1 MSDTK
6 EELQKGDDFQ
16 TEWESNKDAA
26 RDEMIDQASNIILEV
41 EHMIDE
47 IDLEVPFRHVLTL
60 ADAMLKVSNLRY
72 FEFSATVHGK
82 YQDYEEDFDY
92 DFTEE
97 IRDILKDQLG
107 FEWEWL
113 LTIRKLE
120 GGVET
125 INHLRNYKGE
135 K

>member
-6 EELQKGDDFQ
+6 EELQRGEDYQ
-16 TEWESNKDAA
+16 TEWEANKDSA

-41 EHMIDE
+41 EHFIDE
-47 IDLEVPFRHVLTL
+47 IDLEVPLRHVLEL
-60 ADAMLKVSNLRY
+60 ANAIEKVSNLRY
-72 FEFSATVHGK
+72 YRFSAPVYGK
-82 YQDYEEDFDY
+82 YNDWVEDFDY

-97 IRDILKDQLG
+97 IKHLLNDQLG

-113 LTIRKLE
+113 LTF
-120 GGVET
+120 
-125 INHLRNYKGE
+125 KGE

>member
-26 RDEMIDQASNIILEV
+26 RDEMIDQATNILLEV
-41 EHMIDE
+41 EHFVDE
-47 IDLEVPFRHVLTL
+47 IDLTVDIRHVPEL
-60 ADAMLKVSNLRY
+60 ADAIKKVSNLRY
-72 FEFSATVHGK
+72 FEFTAQVQGK
-82 YQDYEEDFDY
+82 YNVYEEDFDY

-97 IRDILKDQLG
+97 VRDILNDQLG
-107 FEWEWL
+107 F
-113 LTIRKLE
+113 KL
-120 GGVET
+120 
-125 INHLRNYKGE
+125 ILMGE

>member
-6 EELQKGDDFQ
+6 EELQREAFQ
-16 TEWESNKDAA
+16 TEWEANKDAA

-47 IDLEVPFRHVLTL
+47 IDLEVPIRHVLEL
-60 ADAMLKVSNLRY
+60 SEAIQKVANLRY
-72 FEFSATVHGK
+72 YRFSATVLGK
-82 YQDYEEDFDY
+82 YQDFEEDFDY

-97 IRDILKDQLG
+97 IKHLLNNQLG

-113 LTIRKLE
+113 LT
-120 GGVET
+120 
-125 INHLRNYKGE
+125 YKGE